1 VFKQSVLK
9 QSVLKRFDE
18 VLHELEQERQRVDE
32 GLRDALRPG
41 SYVSRGCDLLLGRL
55 LLFFSSIL
63 RQRRVM
69 MPKNLVLRLLR
80 VLRGLILLR
89 TLSRNPL
96 VALFVVVLFDRRARR
111 LAAGLLLAFMRN
123 PRIRRLMLRWLLRR

>member
-1 VFKQSVLK
+1 M
-9 QSVLKRFDE
+9 LKRFDE

-55 LLFFSSIL
+55 LLFFCTLL
-63 RQRRVM
+63 RKRRVM
-69 MPKNLVLRLLR
+69 MPKDLVLRLLR

-96 VALFVVVLFDRRARR
+96 VALQTSSRSTRRIGGAGAAEDDRKTRR
-111 LAAGLLLAFMRN
+111 KVITKGTPDRGK
-123 PRIRRLMLRWLLRR
+123 

>member
-1 VFKQSVLK
+1 LK

-18 VLHELEQERQRVDE
+18 VLHEVEQERQRVDE

-55 LLFFSSIL
+55 LLFFCTLL
-63 RQRRVM
+63 RKRRVM
-69 MPKNLVLRLLR
+69 MPKDLVLRLLR

>member
-1 VFKQSVLK
+1 MFK

-55 LLFFSSIL
+55 LLFFCT
-63 RQRRVM
+63 
-69 MPKNLVLRLLR
+69 LLR
-80 VLRGLILLR
+80 KEGE
-89 TLSRNPL
+89 
-96 VALFVVVLFDRRARR
+96 
-111 LAAGLLLAFMRN
+111 
-123 PRIRRLMLRWLLRR
+123 